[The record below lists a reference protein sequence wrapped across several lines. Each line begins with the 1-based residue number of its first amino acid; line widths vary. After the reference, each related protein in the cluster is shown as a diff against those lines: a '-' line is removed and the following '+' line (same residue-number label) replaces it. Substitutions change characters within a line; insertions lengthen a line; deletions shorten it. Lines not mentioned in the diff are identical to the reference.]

1 MQVCN
6 NGMAMGK
13 TAVGEPHPQ
22 KRRDRQAQHFN
33 AIKAHVERH
42 VGDVTQVYEMT
53 GDDGGTLSLLH
64 VQMRRPAQHQVIVTS
79 GVSNVPMPVPDDM
92 EDFERAELLVALPRD
107 WPVSDNI
114 WRDGDRGWPLRWLEY
129 VGRLPRCFDTW
140 IGWGH
145 SIPNGDPATPIAN
158 TAFTGVC
165 LAPPYWLDPAFF
177 QLRADSG
184 DTICFYD
191 LVPVY
196 AEEMQLKLDRGFGE
210 LEKCFEKT
218 GTGFIP

>member
-1 MQVCN
+1 
-6 NGMAMGK
+6 MGH
-13 TAVGEPHPQ
+13 EPE
-22 KRRDRQAQHFN
+22 AQHFD
-33 AIKAHVERH
+33 AIKAHVERY
-42 VGDVTQVYEMT
+42 VGEVAQVLEMT
-53 GDDGGTLSLLH
+53 GDDGRTLSLLH
-64 VQMRRPAQHQVIVTS
+64 VRTRRPAHHQVIVTS
-79 GVSNVPMPVPDDM
+79 GISNTPMPVPNDM
-92 EDFERAELLVALPRD
+92 EDFERAELLLALPRD
-107 WPVSDNI
+107 WPVSNDT
-114 WRDGDRGWPLRWLEY
+114 WRDGDLGWPLRWLEY
-129 VGRLPRCFDTW
+129 VGRLPLQFDTW

-145 SIPNGDPATPIAN
+145 SIPNGSPATPIAN

-210 LEKCFEKT
+210 LEKCFEKA
-218 GTGFIP
+218 GTGFILDVNRSNVAT